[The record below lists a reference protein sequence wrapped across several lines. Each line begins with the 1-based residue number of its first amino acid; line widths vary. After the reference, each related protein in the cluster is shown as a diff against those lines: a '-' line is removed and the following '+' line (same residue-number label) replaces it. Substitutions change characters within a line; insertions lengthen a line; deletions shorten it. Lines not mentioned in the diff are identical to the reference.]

1 MKKVVMRSE
10 RRAKKAQCSLSF
22 VFKPWYTLDEENSTK
37 LKENSESVVI
47 CSKLKDT
54 QD

>member
-1 MKKVVMRSE
+1 MKKVAMGSE
-10 RRAKKAQCSLSF
+10 QRAKKAQCSLSF

-37 LKENSESVVI
+37 LKEYSENVII
-47 CSKLKDT
+47 CSKLKDI